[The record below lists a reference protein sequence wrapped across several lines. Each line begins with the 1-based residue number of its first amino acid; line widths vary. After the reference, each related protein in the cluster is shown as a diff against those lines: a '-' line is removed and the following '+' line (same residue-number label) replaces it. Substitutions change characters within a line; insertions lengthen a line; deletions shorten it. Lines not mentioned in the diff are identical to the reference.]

1 VAVQQ
6 PRKIRWNRLSWGATA
21 RQPTDTAML
30 WLQLAIVFLLILLN
44 GFFSIAE
51 MAVVSA
57 RKARL
62 QHAADLGRT
71 GARLALELK
80 RDPGRFL
87 STVQIGITVI
97 GVLASALGGATLADA
112 LARRL
117 KDLPGSLGTY
127 ANSLAFII
135 VVVGIAY
142 LTLVIGELVPKRLAL
157 SRPEFFA
164 ARLSRLLR
172 TLSTLTR
179 PVERLLSA
187 SSGLVLRLVPMR
199 AGEPAPV
206 TEEEI
211 TLMLREATAAGH
223 FQAAE
228 TEMVQMVFRLG
239 DRRVSAVMTPRTQV
253 EWLDLTD
260 SEEENRRKISDSD
273 YSRFPVMQGGSQ
285 QVLGIVQV
293 KDLLTAL
300 VAGRPFDI
308 KSATKPP
315 IYLPAAVTA
324 LRALE
329 LFKKSGAPM
338 ALVVDEYGDFEGIV
352 TLHDILQSLVG
363 DIADP
368 TSGDSPAVV
377 RRDDGSWLVDGMV
390 TVDEIKDLTGL
401 AQLPGDDSGDFQTL
415 GGFMMARINRVPQVG
430 DRVMVSGFRFEVVD
444 MDGRRVDRV
453 LVIPPKTGWSLR
465 KEPERPT

>member
-1 VAVQQ
+1 
-6 PRKIRWNRLSWGATA
+6 
-21 RQPTDTAML
+21 ML
-30 WLQLAIVFLLILLN
+30 WLQIAVILLLILLN
-44 GFFSIAE
+44 GFFAMAE
-51 MAVVSA
+51 MAVVSS

-62 QHAADLGRT
+62 QHAAELGRG

-97 GVLASALGGATLADA
+97 GVLASVFGGATLAET
-112 LARRL
+112 LAQYLEEVPGRVG
-117 KDLPGSLGTY
+117 KYAGSL
-127 ANSLAFII
+127 SLAI
-135 VVVGIAY
+135 VVMVIAY
-142 LTLVIGELVPKRLAL
+142 VTLVLGELVPKRVAL
-157 SRPEFFA
+157 SRPEFIA
-164 ARLSRLLR
+164 ARLSRLLQVM
-172 TLSTLTR
+172 SAIAR

-187 SSGLVLRLVPMR
+187 SSNLVLRLAPTR
-199 AGEPAPV
+199 PGEPPPV

-223 FQAAE
+223 FHAE
-228 TEMVQMVFRLG
+228 ETAIVQMVFRLG

-253 EWLDLTD
+253 EWLDVAD
-260 SEEENRRKISDSD
+260 SDDENRRKIRDSD
-273 YSRFPVMQGGSQ
+273 HSRFPVVQGGPQ

-300 VAGRPFDI
+300 FAGRAFDI
-308 KSATKPP
+308 RGAVRPP
-315 IYLPAAVTA
+315 IYLPNTVTA

-329 LFKKSGAPM
+329 IFKKSGAPM
-338 ALVVDEYGDFEGIV
+338 ALVVDEYGDFEGVV

-368 TSGDSPAVV
+368 GDSESKTVV

-390 TVDEIKDLTGL
+390 GIDEIKDLTGL
-401 AQLPGDDSGDFQTL
+401 KELPGDESGDFQTL
-415 GGFMMARINRVPQVG
+415 GGFMMARINRVPTVG
-430 DRVMVSGFRFEVVD
+430 DRIIVDGHRFEVVN

-453 LVIPPKTGWSLR
+453 LIIPPKALRGLR
-465 KEPERPT
+465 KEPARPT